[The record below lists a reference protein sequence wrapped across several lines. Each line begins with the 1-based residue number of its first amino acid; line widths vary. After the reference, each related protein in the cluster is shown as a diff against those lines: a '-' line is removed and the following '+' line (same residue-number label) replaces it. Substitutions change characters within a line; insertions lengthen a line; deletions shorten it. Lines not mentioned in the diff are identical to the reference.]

1 MISRRGGSSSS
12 SGGGKMVTEYIVF
25 NQNWTVPSG
34 VKNNEFSVRI
44 FGGGGSASGA
54 AGGGSGW
61 MNNDVFTNL
70 VEDSIIPITIGRY
83 SGTIRNESNLSNVS
97 TNYIGGTT
105 SFGSYLSANG
115 GRLTNGGSGGSSGG
129 TNGWGGIGYQFG
141 GGGDSY
147 SGISRGGNGGV
158 WGGGGGG
165 GIGGHG
171 GIYGGGGGANMLDG
185 GNGGTYGGGGGSSVT
200 RSTYT
205 NYCNA
210 NGFGRGGT
218 YGGNGGYC
226 NYYSSAYFIDY
237 TQLSKYLVNS
247 QNGTNTSTWTN
258 VTKDDVTGEYF
269 RGWGI
274 RGRDSVDGDRVDFGG
289 GGGFGGN
296 GGTGGRNY
304 VNSAYYKF
312 VGGGGGGYGSN
323 GANAYLYDVY
333 NNGGVKYWF
342 SGGGGGYG
350 GDGGVLYG
358 GGGGYGKVSVGK
370 KTDYFNRAISTVSI
384 SSYVHATG
392 GGGYYCPSGGLN
404 GDSGGGGIGI
414 WQDNKL
420 VATFGSGRSGNEG
433 TSEPGICII
442 QYYV

>member
-1 MISRRGGSSSS
+1 MSEVMISRRGGSSSS
-12 SGGGKMVTEYIVF
+12 GSGTVLHTEYILF

-44 FGGGGSASGA
+44 FGAGGINS
-54 AGGGSGW
+54 GGSGW

-83 SGTIRNESNLSNVS
+83 SGVIRNESNLSNVY

-115 GRLTNGGSGGSSGG
+115 GRFTNGGSGGSSGG

-147 SGISRGGNGGV
+147 SGISYGGNGGV

-165 GIGGHG
+165 GMGGHG

-185 GNGGTYGGGGGSSVT
+185 GNGGTYGGGGGSSIT

-210 NGFGRGGT
+210 SGFGRGGE

-226 NYYSSAYFIDY
+226 NYYSSAYFINY
-237 TQLSKYLVNS
+237 LQLSTYIVNA

-258 VTKDDVTGEYF
+258 VTKDDVSGEYF

-274 RGRDSVDGDRVDFGG
+274 RGRDSVDGDRVNFGG

-296 GGTGGRNY
+296 GGSN
-304 VNSAYYKF
+304 
-312 VGGGGGGYGSN
+312 GGGGGGYGSN
-323 GANAYLYDVY
+323 GGWY
-333 NNGGVKYWF
+333 G
-342 SGGGGGYG
+342 GGGGGYG
-350 GDGGVLYG
+350 INARGGNSIFNSSSGTAYGAG
-358 GGGGYGKVSVGK
+358 GGGGYMGAGGSVTNWYYQGGG
-370 KTDYFNRAISTVSI
+370 
-384 SSYVHATG
+384 G
-392 GGGYYCPSGGLN
+392 GGGYYSNGNSPTSGGSWT
-404 GDSGGGGIGI
+404 SGGGGGGGY
-414 WQDNKL
+414 L
-420 VATFGSGRSGNEG
+420 SYGCGGTYGGGSYTDGRG
-433 TSEPGICII
+433 TSGYLSVS
-442 QYYV
+442 YYLDI